1 MEERN
6 MIKIAVVE
14 DSDKDFSVLQ
24 AYILEFFN
32 SIDRAFSIERFP
44 DALVF
49 LENYHADYDIVFM
62 DIELPNKNGM
72 EAAKRMRQLDE
83 HTLLIFVTNMAQ
95 YAVNGYEVNAFDF
108 IVKPVRYSV
117 FVTKMRRTLG
127 YLARMEDR
135 EVLVKTEEGM
145 ARLSA
150 SQIEYIEA
158 KAHIL
163 IYHLEGGKTIL
174 SRDTLKNVEEKLNPD
189 TGFFRCSR
197 CYLINLKHIREVKT
211 TSVKVGDDELF
222 ISRPRKK
229 EFMATVAK
237 FFRGGN

>member
-24 AYILEFFN
+24 SYMLEFFN
-32 SIDRAFSIERFP
+32 SIEHEFSIERFP

-62 DIELPNKNGM
+62 DIELPGKNGM

-158 KAHIL
+158 QAHIL

-174 SRDTLKNVEEKLNPD
+174 SRDTLKNLEGKLNPD
-189 TGFFRCSR
+189 TGFFKCSR

-211 TSVKVGDDELF
+211 ASVKVGNDELF